1 MHMNRLLFV
10 LVELGTAVQVIDLF
24 CTAGIFESFVESEA
38 MAPHEKSKVDKG
50 AHVLEEKN
58 SQSATFC
65 PGHAVGWVS
74 AWRTTLLAV
83 LRRGMPVAPPDGSCH
98 FSPSATIKRGS

>member
-1 MHMNRLLFV
+1 MNRLLFV

-65 PGHAVGWVS
+65 PGYAVGGGVCMEDNIIGSVAARHASRS
-74 AWRTTLLAV
+74 A
-83 LRRGMPVAPPDGSCH
+83 
-98 FSPSATIKRGS
+98 